1 MKYLFLNHKMNLTK
15 EEFLDYQ
22 EELSKIDTSDTELV
36 VFPSSTYLS
45 LINGD
50 SFKVGAQD
58 VCEYEDGSYTG
69 EISANQL
76 TSLNCSYCLVGHS
89 ERRNIYNETSEF
101 LSKKINN
108 LQSVGIIPV
117 LCVGE
122 KNRDIRY
129 SVLME
134 QLDILA
140 GCNLDNLIIAYE
152 PVYSIGTG
160 VVLDNDTIEE
170 AILWIKE
177 YVLSVYDRGV
187 PVLYGGSVND
197 TNISTLNNV
206 PGIDGFLVG
215 KASLSVD
222 SVKTM
227 VEVISSGK
235 VME

>member
-15 EEFLDYQ
+15 EEFLNYQ
-22 EELSKIDTSDTELV
+22 EELLKLDTNDIELV

-45 LINGD
+45 LINGGN
-50 SFKVGAQD
+50 FKIGSQD
-58 VCEYEDGSYTG
+58 VCEYDDGSYTG

-76 TSLNCSYCLVGHS
+76 TSIGCSYCLVGHS
-89 ERRNIYNETSEF
+89 ERRNIYNETNKDI
-101 LSKKINN
+101 LLKINN
-108 LQSVGIIPV
+108 LQHVGITPV

-134 QLDILA
+134 QLDILSE
-140 GCNLDNLIIAYE
+140 CNLDNLVIAYE

-177 YVLSVYDRGV
+177 YVISVYDKDIH
-187 PVLYGGSVND
+187 VLYGGSVND
-197 TNISTLNNV
+197 TNISTLNSV
-206 PGIDGFLVG
+206 PGVDGFLVG
-215 KASLSVD
+215 SASLSID
-222 SVKTM
+222 KVKTM

-235 VME
+235 IME

>member
-15 EEFLDYQ
+15 EEIINYMSGL
-22 EELSKIDTSDTELV
+22 EELDLKGIEVV

-45 LINGD
+45 LINEYG
-50 SFKVGAQD
+50 FKVGSQD
-58 VCEYEDGSYTG
+58 VCEYENGSYTG
-69 EISANQL
+69 EISASQL
-76 TSLNCSYCLVGHS
+76 ASLGCSYSLVGHS
-89 ERRNIYNETSEF
+89 ERRNVYNESSDDI
-101 LSKKINN
+101 LLKINN
-108 LQSVGIIPV
+108 LQNVGITPV

-134 QLDILA
+134 QLDILSE
-140 GCNLDNLIIAYE
+140 CNLDNLIIAYE

-160 VVLDNDTIEE
+160 VVMDNDTIEE

-177 YVLSVYDRGV
+177 YLLSVYDV
-187 PVLYGGSVND
+187 DIPVVYGGSVND

-206 PGIDGFLVG
+206 PDIDGFLVG
-215 KASLSVD
+215 KASLDVSKVN
-222 SVKTM
+222 TM

>member
-15 EEFLDYQ
+15 EEFLNYQ
-22 EELSKIDTSDTELV
+22 EELLKLDTNDIELV

-50 SFKVGAQD
+50 NFKIGSQD
-58 VCEYEDGSYTG
+58 VCEYDDGSYTG

-76 TSLNCSYCLVGHS
+76 TSIGCSYCLVGHS
-89 ERRNIYNETSEF
+89 ERRNIYNETNKEI
-101 LSKKINN
+101 LLKINN
-108 LQSVGIIPV
+108 LQHVGITPV

-134 QLDILA
+134 QLDILE
-140 GCNLDNLIIAYE
+140 GCNLDNLVIAYE

-177 YVLSVYDRGV
+177 YVISVYDKDI

-197 TNISTLNNV
+197 TNISTLNKV
-206 PGIDGFLVG
+206 PGVDGFLVG
-215 KASLSVD
+215 SASLSID
-222 SVKTM
+222 KVKTM

-235 VME
+235 IME